1 MDLDQRIAVSS
12 DALFQEV
19 EGEAVILDLAQ
30 GQYFGLDEVGTR
42 IWQLLQTHG
51 TVRAVFDQMLDE
63 FDVEPERLE
72 ADLEALLQ
80 ALADSG
86 LVNLGPAGP

>member
-1 MDLDQRIAVSS
+1 MELDQVITVSP
-12 DALFQEV
+12 DALIQEV

-42 IWQLLQTHG
+42 IWQLLQEHG
-51 TVRAVFDQMLDE
+51 SARAVFDQMLAE

-72 ADLEALLQ
+72 ADLEELLE

-86 LVNLGPAGP
+86 LVTLGPPAR